1 MQVVDKME
9 KAGAGSLE
17 VTARQRKKIV
27 LFLVE
32 TEVKVVDSATLSGVS
47 SGRGLDDLDSWWNV
61 GISNGGCWLR
71 STQSALG
78 ASRWEGPSQA
88 AFRRF
93 VFRDVMTWTEAFP
106 QVLAPL
112 GLSQCTGWV
121 QATGWWQVIGLC
133 FVYVRVF
140 VDFRRAVCWSRN
152 LALLWFVMS
161 ICLWRELQAAKLGS
175 KSNCSLFAHVAIK
188 VHSPSCT
195 CQHGC
200 QPRTGKLAN
209 VSLSDCTG
217 GLHFWI
223 IKVPM
228 LPFLWQSWPF
238 VSHLMRSWEAGV
250 AHVPECLSAGPTLP
264 KNQWTLN
271 KSLWDGFCL
280 ELMFSWY
287 QWEWFEMATSTT
299 IVPCCDLTAGH
310 FWNTKELCWADPVV
324 TSANA
329 AESLQKNFLAA
340 ARFAERLHVFAGLN
354 WR

>member
-1 MQVVDKME
+1 MD
-9 KAGAGSLE
+9 A
-17 VTARQRKKIV
+17 
-27 LFLVE
+27 
-32 TEVKVVDSATLSGVS
+32 
-47 SGRGLDDLDSWWNV
+47 
-61 GISNGGCWLR
+61 GCWQDGKGWCRELR
-71 STQSALG
+71 G
-78 ASRWEGPSQA
+78 DSQA
-88 AFRRF
+88 EEKKCF
-93 VFRDVMTWTEAFP
+93 VFGWNWGQSGGFCNPVRCIIRPGTWWSWFLMERWHIKWWMLIEVNSKRSWSFQMRRSFTSSTSSFSSFRFPRCDDVNW
-106 QVLAPL
+106 
-112 GLSQCTGWV
+112 GLSTGVGTLGPQPCTGWV

-287 QWEWFEMATSTT
+287 QWEWFEWPPVQPLCLVVISLRAIFGTPRSFVGQILWWPVQMQPKACRRTS
-299 IVPCCDLTAGH
+299 
-310 FWNTKELCWADPVV
+310 
-324 TSANA
+324 
-329 AESLQKNFLAA
+329 
-340 ARFAERLHVFAGLN
+340 
-354 WR
+354 